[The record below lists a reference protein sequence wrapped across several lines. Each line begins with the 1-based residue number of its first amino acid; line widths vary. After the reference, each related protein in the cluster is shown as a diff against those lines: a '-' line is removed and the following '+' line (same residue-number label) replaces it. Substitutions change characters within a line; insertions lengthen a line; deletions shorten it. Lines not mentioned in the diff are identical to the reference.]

1 MAYKSEKINDI
12 EIIYPMNEIDAIT
25 GNEIKKYIN
34 SLKELSGIIINFNR
48 VNYLNSSGLRE
59 LIQSLRILK
68 DKNISMA
75 LCNLSDNIKKI
86 FTNTN
91 LHKLFDIFNN
101 EDDAIK
107 YIQEKH
113 SV

>member
-1 MAYKSEKINDI
+1 MAYKNERVNNI
-12 EIIYPMNEIDAIT
+12 EIICPMNEIDAIT
-25 GNEIKKYIN
+25 GNEIKNHISKLTDVI
-34 SLKELSGIIINFNR
+34 GIIINFNK

-68 DKNISMA
+68 DKNIPMA
-75 LCNLSDNIKKI
+75 LCNLSDNITKI

-91 LHKLFDIFNN
+91 LHKLFDIFNSEN
-101 EDDAIK
+101 DAIK
-107 YIQEKH
+107 HLQEKH